1 MPDLDPTP
9 VAPEALQ
16 VLREQ
21 AAASDDVTVP
31 SELLTQMLDELHGH
45 RASKRAYHA
54 RIDAA
59 FAPLFLP
66 EDR

>member
-9 VAPEALQ
+9 VSPEALQ

-21 AAASDDVTVP
+21 AEAATDVTVP
-31 SELLTQMLDELHGH
+31 SELLTQMLNELHAH

-54 RIDAA
+54 RIDTA
-59 FAPLFLP
+59 FAPLFL
-66 EDR
+66 EETR